1 MLRRERRTLV
11 TGVTQIPSLAVTNVV
26 TTHGARFVN
35 YVEEVGWKEKE
46 KQPEKKIENNNIEK
60 IESNNEKIENNN
72 ETRKTRVSNGVPPM
86 VHACEL
92 CGGAGVEGERGVER
106 REKLPVR

>member
-1 MLRRERRTLV
+1 MEGEGEATMV
-11 TGVTQIPSLAVTNVV
+11 
-26 TTHGARFVN
+26 
-35 YVEEVGWKEKE
+35 
-46 KQPEKKIENNNIEK
+46 PEKKIEIENTCEK
-60 IESNNEKIENNN
+60 IEDNNEKIENNN